1 MAAPVVADFGEGFG
15 DAFLSLLGAWGHV
28 EIKALCANYFACVV
42 VEAFPDDD
50 NIAHVALHG
59 DDPVAGAEGF
69 VGSADVVERGRD
81 VWVVVGVLVGQHKFG
96 GGRDGA
102 GLVPVDLFDLF

>member
-1 MAAPVVADFGEGFG
+1 
-15 DAFLSLLGAWGHV
+15 LSLLGAWGHV

-50 NIAHVALHG
+50 DIAYVALHG
-59 DDPVAGAEGF
+59 DDPMAGAEGF
-69 VGSADVVERGRD
+69 VGSADVIERGRD

-96 GGRDGA
+96 GEGDGA
-102 GLVPVDLFDLF
+102 GVVSVDLFDLG

>member
-1 MAAPVVADFGEGFG
+1 LP
-15 DAFLSLLGAWGHV
+15 LLGAWGHV
-28 EIKALCANYFACVV
+28 EIKALRANYFAHVA

-50 NIAHVALHG
+50 NIAHLALHG

-69 VGSADVVERGRD
+69 VGSADVVERGRN
-81 VWVVVGVLVGQHKFG
+81 VGVVVGVLVGQHNFG

-102 GLVPVDLFDLF
+102 GLVSVDLFNLG

>member
-1 MAAPVVADFGEGFG
+1 M
-15 DAFLSLLGAWGHV
+15 SLLGAWGHV
-28 EIKALCANYFACVV
+28 EIKALCANYFAHIV
-42 VEAFPDDD
+42 VEACPNDD

-69 VGSADVVERGRD
+69 AGSADVVEGGRD

-102 GLVPVDLFDLF
+102 GLVSVDLFNLG

>member
-1 MAAPVVADFGEGFG
+1 M
-15 DAFLSLLGAWGHV
+15 
-28 EIKALCANYFACVV
+28 
-42 VEAFPDDD
+42 EAFPDDD
-50 NIAHVALHG
+50 NIAHVAVPG

-69 VGSADVVERGRD
+69 VGAADVVERGRD

-102 GLVPVDLFDLF
+102 GLISVDLFDLF

>member
-1 MAAPVVADFGEGFG
+1 M
-15 DAFLSLLGAWGHV
+15 
-28 EIKALCANYFACVV
+28 
-42 VEAFPDDD
+42 EAFPDDHD
-50 NIAHVALHG
+50 IAHVALHG

-96 GGRDGA
+96 GGGDGA
-102 GLVPVDLFDLF
+102 GLVSVDLFDLF